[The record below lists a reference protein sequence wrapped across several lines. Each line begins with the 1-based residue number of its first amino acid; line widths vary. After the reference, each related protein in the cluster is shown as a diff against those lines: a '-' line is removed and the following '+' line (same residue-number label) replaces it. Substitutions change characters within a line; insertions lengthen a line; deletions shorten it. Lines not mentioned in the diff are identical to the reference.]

1 MVGCVIECFRTDS
14 SKLLIC
20 RGGRAEWKPSLR
32 RTADAV
38 TDWWAAGLCEVVE
51 ASRPDKGVL
60 IGAIDGSQ
68 FGRKGAYGWMMIYH
82 TSKYNTSGKDDNE
95 SSMANK

>member
-1 MVGCVIECFRTDS
+1 MVGCAIECFRTDS

-32 RTADAV
+32 RTADAL
-38 TDWWAAGLCEVVE
+38 THWWAAGLCEVVE
-51 ASRPDKGVL
+51 ARRPDKGVL

-82 TSKYNTSGKDDNE
+82 TSKYNTSGKDDE
-95 SSMANK
+95 RIKDGY